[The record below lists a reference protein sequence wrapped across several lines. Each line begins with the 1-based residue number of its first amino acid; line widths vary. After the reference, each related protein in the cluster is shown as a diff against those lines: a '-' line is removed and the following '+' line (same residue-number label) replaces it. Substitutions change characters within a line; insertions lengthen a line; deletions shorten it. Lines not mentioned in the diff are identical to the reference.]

1 MFRYVR
7 PDGYDR
13 DVNILKSNLTV
24 TRNNLTNIFNNFDQ
38 KLTSTQEK
46 QLELASQIRDHGHG
60 NKQLI
65 DNLTSQVTK
74 SNNDLKLMD
83 QKMKTVQQQQIQIT
97 TRIDGHDRDIDI
109 LESNLTVTENNLA
122 NRLKDINDQAVA
134 NQKNLEVL
142 DDKINSETEDITETI
157 ENEIENVE
165 EDLQN
170 HAEEFKEQLNTVTN
184 DIDILRANFSKTI
197 NRVENRVEK
206 SILVLNSNYNNKPV
220 LIKYNGG

>member
-83 QKMKTVQQQQIQIT
+83 QKMKTVQQHQIEIT
-97 TRIDGHDRDIDI
+97 TRVDGHDRDFNI
-109 LESNLTVTENNLA
+109 LKSNLTATNNNLS
-122 NRLKDINDQAVA
+122 KIFDDFTDQA
-134 NQKNLEVL
+134 EVNKKSWKTL
-142 DDKINSETEDITETI
+142 DDKINSQTEDITETI